1 MFFETRT
8 IPTGSDGGWQHAGHI
23 RRCGQQQLPLVGEE
37 FIMTVALKETAAR
50 KRLYTSYI

>member
-8 IPTGSDGGWQHAGHI
+8 VPTGSDGGWQHAGHI
-23 RRCGQQQLPLVGEE
+23 RRCGQQQLPQVGEE